1 MPPILA
7 ALLLSACGPV
17 TAGGGPGCRPTGS
30 AARLPED
37 LTEPSGI
44 AVSLD
49 HLGVLWTH
57 NDAGS
62 VLFAIDPDGRVLARF
77 RVRPRLVDWEDV
89 ALAPCP
95 EAGGSCL
102 YLADLGDN
110 YEERTSLK
118 IMRVPEP
125 DPASADTLGPMRTS
139 SEALQPEVFPVRL
152 PDGPRD
158 IEAMLVLPGERILAV
173 TKGRNAA
180 VTVYRYPGALRP
192 DTVTLEE
199 VQRLSP
205 GPRILP
211 RQVTGGTVSPDRGL
225 AVLRTYESL
234 SFYQVQADTL
244 VPMDGGLV
252 NLRLLEEPQGEGVGL
267 GLGGS
272 MFLSSESG
280 PMGGLGSII
289 GLHCRLDRLYRMR

>member
-1 MPPILA
+1 LAPPILA
-7 ALLLSACGPV
+7 ALLLSACGPIA
-17 TAGGGPGCRPTGS
+17 AGGGPGCRPAG
-30 AARLPED
+30 AAVRLPPD

-49 HLGVLWTH
+49 HPGVLWTH

-62 VLFAIDPDGRVLARF
+62 VLFAADASGNVLARF
-77 RVRPRLVDWEDV
+77 RIRPRLVDWEDL

-95 EAGGSCL
+95 GGGSCL

-110 YEERTSLK
+110 YEERRNLQ
-118 IMRVPEP
+118 ILRLPEP
-125 DPASADTLGPMRTS
+125 DPASADTVGPRHTDS
-139 SEALQPEVFPVRL
+139 GILQADAFPVRL

-158 IEAMLVLPGERILAV
+158 IEALLVLPGERILAV
-173 TKGRNAA
+173 TKGRNAP
-180 VTVYRYPGALRP
+180 VTVYRYPGSLRP

-199 VQRLSP
+199 VQRLTP

-211 RQVTGGTVSPDRGL
+211 RQVTGGSVSPDRGL
-225 AVLRTYESL
+225 IVLRTYESL
-234 SFYQVQADTL
+234 HFYRVQADTL
-244 VPMDGGLV
+244 VPLADGLV
-252 NLRLLEEPQGEGVGL
+252 NLRPLEEPQGEGVGL

-280 PMGGLGSII
+280 PLGTAGSFIA
-289 GLHCRLDRLYRMR
+289 LRCRPDAL